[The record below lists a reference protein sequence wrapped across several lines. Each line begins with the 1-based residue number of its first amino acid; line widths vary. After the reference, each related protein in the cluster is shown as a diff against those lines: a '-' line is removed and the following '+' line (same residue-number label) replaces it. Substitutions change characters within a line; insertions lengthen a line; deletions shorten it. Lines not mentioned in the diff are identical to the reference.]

1 MRAECSNG
9 NGLRQSPSLPTVA
22 VVAYELGPTHPVRP
36 PRRLRSVLLLAGAAV
51 MVCGIGAAGMGA
63 WTFQSVRRAEGPARQ
78 AAEAFLQDMVE
89 GDHDGAYE
97 HLCEQTR
104 QRMGRAGFAAWL
116 DAQPKVD
123 RFMISEVAVTAR
135 DGQLTA
141 TATAEITWTSGVV
154 ATQSLP
160 LATDDG
166 KWRVCG
172 DPI

>member
-1 MRAECSNG
+1 MCAEFSNG

-36 PRRLRSVLLLAGAAV
+36 RRRLRAALFLVGATVLV
-51 MVCGIGAAGMGA
+51 FGIGAAGVGA

-116 DAQPKVD
+116 DEQPKVD
-123 RFMISEVAVTAR
+123 RFTIFEVAVTAR
-135 DGQLTA
+135 DGRLTA
-141 TATAEITWTSGVV
+141 TATAELTWASGVV

-160 LATDDG
+160 LAADDG